1 LYQDAGQLP
10 QSPSDVGNVIYTIS
24 NEDPKRSNALVVQLP
39 VAEEIRK
46 RPGIVYNDKDRR
58 VAFGELI
65 YTLIEANR
73 TETGTNR
80 KLFDVGEILE
90 FDDDDIVIPDQMKI
104 PKQVDIQ
111 HNTNLLDL
119 EDIGL
124 SVDEIN
130 SVITQVEN
138 RKKELENKV
147 AEFQSLI
154 SNNQTLIQ
162 ENQKKL
168 NETHKAMNA
177 VKIAFNDASNP
188 IVLKLLAHVEELSNE
203 RDTLIAT
210 VNSLNDEA
218 SKAFD
223 ELIKVST
230 LVK

>member
-1 LYQDAGQLP
+1 MYQDAGQLP